1 MKHNE
6 KAYAILIT
14 ILILL
19 AFVVPYTL
27 LRNVNAWYGSFLFWT
42 ALTILVIG
50 VNYIMIKDWG
60 KEE

>member
-50 VNYIMIKDWG
+50 VKM
-60 KEE
+60 